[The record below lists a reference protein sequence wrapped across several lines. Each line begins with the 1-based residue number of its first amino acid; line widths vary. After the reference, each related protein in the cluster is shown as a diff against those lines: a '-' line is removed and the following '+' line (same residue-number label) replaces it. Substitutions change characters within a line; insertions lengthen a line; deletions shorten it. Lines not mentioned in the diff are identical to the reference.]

1 MKLLRLFLPIAAGL
15 MAGSLTAASHSPWYS
30 TKIGPFVVYSESSAK
45 EVRERAA
52 EVEQFRFS
60 LGELLGRPDL
70 AVNPPLEL
78 FFYRQVPAGTSPAQ
92 QGPVITRTGAPA
104 IVTSGALSP
113 DARRTLA
120 QILLAQN
127 VGRMAPGLEHGL
139 ESFLSTTELHG
150 ARVVWGNPPP
160 PADRDADWALVE
172 WLVTNGAS
180 YGQFRV
186 LLANLEKN
194 VDPDVAFRNAI
205 GKSPEDVRATVAA
218 FLRAGVF
225 PTIDGPSR
233 PLSAARDFVVR
244 ERDADEMNLRLADLL
259 LADAPARYQDMLNA
273 GVHKTEAQEG
283 LAMLAVRS
291 GDLKRAAE
299 LLKQAVA
306 GGSKNAAALIEYAKI
321 EPDAGL
327 SRAALEQAVAA
338 DPNSAEAH
346 FLLGGKLTD
355 RAKQY
360 EQYSIATKLAPREQA
375 YWVALANVLMQMKQ
389 WAPASK
395 AWRGAEQAATT
406 PEEREKMMSQRLAIE
421 GQRLD
426 DEEEQRRKEEEA
438 RQAEIKRL
446 KDQARAEL
454 RAAEDKVNHGSA
466 PDPAAVPWDQV
477 NAPTEHVDGQMIRVD
492 CSGKTARMLT
502 VKTADGKLL
511 KLSVNL
517 GNISFKNQA
526 TPLVC
531 GAQDHAVAI
540 DYVAKANARTGAAGD
555 LAVIEIR

>member
-1 MKLLRLFLPIAAGL
+1 MKPL
-15 MAGSLTAASHSPWYS
+15 AASLLFAASVPFAASLAAAPHSLWYS
-30 TKIGPFVVYSESSAK
+30 VKIGPFVVYSESNAK
-45 EVRERAA
+45 EARDRAA

-70 AVNPPLEL
+70 NVRPPLEL
-78 FFYRQVPAGTSPAQ
+78 FFYRQIPPGTPP
-92 QGPVITRTGAPA
+92 GLIITRTGGQA
-104 IVTSGALSP
+104 IVTSGPLSP
-113 DARRTLA
+113 EARRTLA
-120 QILLAQN
+120 QVLLTQN
-127 VGRMAPGLEHGL
+127 IGRMQPGLEHGL

-150 ARVVWGNPPP
+150 AHVVWGNPPP

-172 WLVTNGAS
+172 WLVTSGAS

-186 LLANLEKN
+186 LLANLEQN

-205 GKSPEDVRATVAA
+205 GKSPEAVHSEVAA

-259 LADAPARYQDMLNA
+259 LADASSRYQDMLNA
-273 GVHKTEAQEG
+273 GLHKTEAQEG
-283 LAMLAVRS
+283 LALLDARA
-291 GDLKRAAE
+291 GDIKGAAL
-299 LLKQAVA
+299 LLKEAVA
-306 GGSKNAAALIEYAKI
+306 GGSKNATALIAYAKI
-321 EPDAGL
+321 EPDPDR
-327 SRAALEQAVAA
+327 SRASLEQAVAA

-346 FLLGGKLTD
+346 FLLAAKLAD
-355 RAKQY
+355 PAKQY
-360 EQYSIATKLAPREQA
+360 EQYSLATKLAPREQP

-389 WAPASK
+389 WTAASK

-406 PEEREKMMSQRLAIE
+406 SEEREKMMSQRLAIE

-426 DEEEQRRKEEEA
+426 DEEAQHRKEEEA

-466 PDPAAVPWDQV
+466 PDANAVPWDQI
-477 NAPTEHVDGQMIRVD
+477 NSPTLHADGQMIRVD
-492 CSGKTARMLT
+492 CAGKTARMLV

-511 KLSVNL
+511 KLNVNM
-517 GNISFKNQA
+517 GNISFKNQV

-531 GAQDHAVAI
+531 GAQDYPVGI
-540 DYVAKANARTGAAGD
+540 DYVAKANARTGAVGD
-555 LAVIEIR
+555 VAVIEIR